1 MTEPTL
7 MGYPITTLFLYF
19 IFYAF
24 CGWVW
29 ETCYCS
35 IRERRYVPRG
45 FLYGPLCPIYGVGAL
60 LMILFFS
67 PFRDNLVIFYF
78 VSVVVMTAWEYF
90 VGWLLEATTHIK
102 YWDYS
107 NQKFN
112 LNGYICVSS
121 SLCWGVFSVLLV
133 RVVHVPIERAV
144 LDIPL
149 IAADIAAMVLT
160 VITSVDLT
168 QSFNE
173 AMDFK
178 RVLVQLEESREQI
191 RKLQEKVRAASE
203 EKLEEYRQRSDELVG
218 EYRQRADE
226 LVAEYKRR
234 SEQLLEEH
242 KRHTE
247 EQAQKRKSYRK
258 AYQERIRV
266 QREQR
271 RLQLEELVERA
282 GLFMKDDLP
291 DLKKAIGEELRKMGA
306 RTDRNY
312 QHIASQLRRNP
323 TASSKKFEDAFRE
336 LKDTFENM
344 R

>member
-1 MTEPTL
+1 MHAYHL
-7 MGYPITTLFLYF
+7 SQWLIFFF
-19 IFYAF
+19 IYSFI
-24 CGWVW
+24 GWIW
-29 ETCYCS
+29 ESCYVS
-35 IRERRYVPRG
+35 ARKRHWVNRG
-45 FLYGPLCPIYGVGAL
+45 FLHGPMLPIYGSGAIV
-60 LMILFFS
+60 ILVSTIGVREYPWLIFF
-67 PFRDNLVIFYF
+67 FGLIAATALEYVTGA
-78 VSVVVMTAWEYF
+78 VMERMF
-90 VGWLLEATTHIK
+90 HVR

-226 LVAEYKRR
+226 LVAEYRRR

-242 KRHTE
+242 KRRTE

-258 AYQERIRV
+258 AYQERIRL